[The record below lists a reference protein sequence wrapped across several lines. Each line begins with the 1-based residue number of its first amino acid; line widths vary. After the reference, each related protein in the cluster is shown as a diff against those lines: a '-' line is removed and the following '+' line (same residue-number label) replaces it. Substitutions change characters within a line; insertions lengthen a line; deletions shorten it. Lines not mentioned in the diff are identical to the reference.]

1 MINEFHFLLDPPVK
15 LIDNSYVQLGRN
27 IYIYKYLVSDHI
39 IL

>member
-1 MINEFHFLLDPPVK
+1 MSYAFLIDPPVE

-27 IYIYKYLVSDHI
+27 IYISEYLVSDHI